1 VANAFDLKH
10 FGNDMDSTV
19 TFRVAEY
26 DGIGK
31 LELFLADGLKVWTRA
46 CSVLHIADS
55 VFEG

>member
-1 VANAFDLKH
+1 
-10 FGNDMDSTV
+10 MDSTV